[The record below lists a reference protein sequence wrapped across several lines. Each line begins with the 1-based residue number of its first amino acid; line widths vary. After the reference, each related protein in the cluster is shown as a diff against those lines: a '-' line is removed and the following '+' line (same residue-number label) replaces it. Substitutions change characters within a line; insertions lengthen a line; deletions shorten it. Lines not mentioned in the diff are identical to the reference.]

1 MKPKILVISRDSWND
16 TNNSGNTL
24 SNLFQN
30 WETDRIANLYCR
42 DEIPNNK
49 ICSNYFKISESL
61 LVKKLLRKVT
71 VAGMKVQKQDATSVT
86 SEIKDERNEK
96 KLYDFFRKNRF
107 HVFLWGRELL
117 WKMVNWKSKELK
129 DFIKD
134 FNPDVIYSPSYDSFY
149 MHDILKFVQK
159 ESDVPVVFFH
169 CDDLVTYRQHSWS
182 PLYWINRFVLRK
194 HMDKSIR
201 LATKNYCIIDEQS
214 RVYKKIYNLD
224 FDILYK
230 TGDFTNFPQTHSPNI
245 PLKLIYTGNIIY
257 GRIHSLFSIADA
269 LKVINS
275 EGVKAKLYLY
285 TANEITPEV
294 RQRLK
299 SSESVEIMGKVPY
312 SQIPEILNDG
322 DILVHVESFE
332 KKQMLA
338 TSLSFSTKI
347 VDYLEAGKPI
357 FAMGWKEAASIK
369 YLHDNGIGITA
380 NTSEEVLDR
389 LRDLIDHTESLNE
402 KGLKAWNFGKEKHN
416 KNEVLKKFESD
427 MEMVKTKD
435 AIV

>member
-30 WETDRIANLYCR
+30 WDTENIANIYCR

-61 LVKKLLRKVT
+61 LLKKLLRKT
-71 VAGMKVQKQDATSVT
+71 AVAGVKVQKQETASKA
-86 SEIKDERNEK
+86 SEIKDEQKEK
-96 KLYDFFRKNRF
+96 KIYDFFRKNRL
-107 HVFLWGRELL
+107 HIFLWGRELL
-117 WKMVNWKSKELK
+117 WKIVNWKSKELK

-159 ESDVPVVFFH
+159 ESGVRVVFFH

-182 PLYWINRFVLRK
+182 PLYWINRFILRK

-201 LATKNYCIIDEQS
+201 LAAKNYCIIDEQS

-230 TGDFTNFPQTHSPNI
+230 TGDFTNLPQTHTPNT

-269 LKVINS
+269 LKTINS
-275 EGVKAKLYLY
+275 EGIKAKLYLY
-285 TANEITPEV
+285 TANEITSDV
-294 RQRLK
+294 RHRLE
-299 SSESVEIMGKVPY
+299 SSGSVEIMGKVPY
-312 SQIPEILNDG
+312 SQIPGILNDG

-332 KKQMLA
+332 KQQMLA

-347 VDYLEAGKPI
+347 VDYLEAGRPI

-369 YLHDNGIGITA
+369 YLHDNGIGVTA
-380 NTSEEVLDR
+380 NNNQEVLDK
-389 LRDLIDHTESLNE
+389 LKDLIDHTESLND
-402 KGLKAWNFGKEKHN
+402 KGLKAWSFGKEKHN
-416 KNEVLKKFESD
+416 KDEVLKKFESD
-427 MEMVKTKD
+427 IEKVMAKSE
-435 AIV
+435 IV